1 MTARSCIF
9 VGAGASAG
17 PSQPHEMN
25 HGRTGACDPTHWG
38 MYMSEHLN
46 LTADEVLT
54 TTRAVRKR
62 LDFSRPVEKDVVK
75 ECLEIAVQAPSAS
88 NRQDWHFIFVTEPEK
103 RERLADIYRR
113 GAEISYASRDNE
125 DLAMSED
132 KRRVRESSQYLIAN
146 MAKAPVLFIPCIEG
160 RTDNAPIEKQASRW
174 GTIMPAM
181 WSFMLAA
188 RNRGLGTCLTTM
200 HLILEQEAAEVLG
213 IPYEEIMQ
221 VGLIPIAYTIGTD
234 FKPAKRQPLDSVMH
248 WEGW

>member
-1 MTARSCIF
+1 
-9 VGAGASAG
+9 
-17 PSQPHEMN
+17 
-25 HGRTGACDPTHWG
+25 
-38 MYMSEHLN
+38 MSENLN

-62 LDFSRPVEKDVVK
+62 LDFSKPVERDVVR

-103 RERLADIYRR
+103 REQLADIYRR

-125 DLAMSED
+125 DLALSED

-146 MAKAPVLFIPCIEG
+146 MARAPLLFIPCIEG

-174 GTIMPAM
+174 GTIIPAM

-188 RNRGLGTCLTTM
+188 RSRGLGTCLTTM

-213 IPYEEIMQ
+213 IPYKEIMQ

-234 FKPAKRQPLDSVMH
+234 FKPAKRQPLETVMH
-248 WEGW
+248 WESW